1 VLILKPLRAVLGRKI
16 DKYSEEVLY
25 MGKEDIAELIN
36 AEVEGDKYV
45 ECHDNP
51 SFIAVS
57 WIATYMVNK
66 DKILNAVQN
75 ARKRGVR
82 GLCFEWSQFEAM
94 LLALGRLVHSDYAEW
109 VETNGGAA
117 EVRISASLNG
127 VPVGGAVDVV
137 YDDGEFVSVAELK
150 TRRSTIADI
159 QALIYAYILSEELGD
174 YVRPYVVNTSS
185 VSIIRYDSKLIKH
198 AKEVVNEIWKIVN
211 ET

>member
-1 VLILKPLRAVLGRKI
+1 LKPLRAVLGRKMNR
-16 DKYSEEVLY
+16 YSEEVLY
-25 MGKEDIAELIN
+25 MGREDIAELIN

-45 ECHDNP
+45 ECHENP

-75 ARKRGVR
+75 ARNRGVR

-94 LLALGRLVHSDYAEW
+94 LLALGRLIHSDYAEW
-109 VETNGGAA
+109 VEANGGAA

-127 VPVGGAVDVV
+127 VPIGGTADVV

-150 TRRSTIADI
+150 TRRSAVADI
-159 QALIYAYILSEELGD
+159 QALIYAYLLSEELGD
-174 YVRPYVVNTSS
+174 YVRPYVVNTST
-185 VSIIRYDSKLIKH
+185 VSIIRHDSELIKH
-198 AKEVVNEIWKIVN
+198 AKEVANEIWKIVN
-211 ET
+211 ST